1 MKLDINS
8 LKYYLKENP
17 HDLLFMYND
26 EESLVRQDNIDEF
39 EVHIDNINTVIAGI
53 DNLFEYKI
61 ENKTILDILSNADI
75 TLG

>member
-1 MKLDINS
+1 MKLDIDS
-8 LKYYLKENP
+8 LKYYLKKNP

-26 EESLVRQDNIDEF
+26 DECLVRQGKIDRF
-39 EVHIDNINTVIAGI
+39 EVHIDNVNTIITGI

-61 ENKTILDILSNADI
+61 SNKTILDILLNVDI